1 MRSSNA
7 SPKRQTIIMENKTVL
22 HLGGKEFDKEVLQS
36 AIPAVVDFYA
46 DWCGPCRMVS
56 PIVESLSRE
65 YAGKVKFVKIDTDR
79 NRGLAERY
87 DIMSI
92 PNVMI
97 FKNGEIRDKI
107 IGASPASLYK
117 QKIDSV
123 LEN

>member
-1 MRSSNA
+1 
-7 SPKRQTIIMENKTVL
+7 METKTVL

-65 YAGKVKFVKIDTDR
+65 YAGKVKFVKIDTDK
-79 NRGLAERY
+79 NQGLAERY

-92 PNVMI
+92 PTVMI

-117 QKIDSV
+117 QKIDSA

>member
-1 MRSSNA
+1 MRSTNA
-7 SPKRQTIIMENKTVL
+7 SPKRRIIIMETNRVL
-22 HLGGKEFDKEVLQS
+22 HLGGREFDKEVLQS

-56 PIVESLSRE
+56 PIVESLARE
-65 YAGKVKFVKIDTDR
+65 YGGKVKFVKIDTDK
-79 NRGLAERY
+79 NQGLAERY

-92 PNVMI
+92 PTVMI
-97 FKNGEIRDKI
+97 FKNGKLRDKI

>member
-7 SPKRQTIIMENKTVL
+7 NPKRRIITMETKTVL

-65 YAGKVKFVKIDTDR
+65 YAGKVKFVKIDTDK
-79 NRGLAERY
+79 NQGLAERY

-92 PNVMI
+92 PTVMI

>member
-7 SPKRQTIIMENKTVL
+7 SPKRRIIIMETKTVL

-65 YAGKVKFVKIDTDR
+65 YAGKVKFVKIDTDK
-79 NRGLAERY
+79 NQGLAERY

-92 PNVMI
+92 PTVMI

-117 QKIDSV
+117 QKIDSA

>member
-1 MRSSNA
+1 MHASNA
-7 SPKRQTIIMENKTVL
+7 SLERRIITMETKTL
-22 HLGGKEFDKEVLQS
+22 PHLGGKEFDKEVLQS

-56 PIVESLSRE
+56 PIVESLSRQ
-65 YAGKVKFVKIDTDR
+65 YAGKVKFVKIDTDE
-79 NRGLAERY
+79 NQDLAARY

-92 PNVMI
+92 PTVMI
-97 FKNGEIRDKI
+97 FKNGEIRGKI

-123 LEN
+123 LAN